1 MLYVSV
7 RNIESTGG
15 AVLRFNPKSGA
26 FLGTFVSSDSTN
38 DLQRPEGLVFGPDG
52 NLYITSFRASTSDT
66 DKIDIFA
73 GPKGV
78 QPGAFLGKIDLD
90 QVGGDRAF
98 AQALLFGPDGKLF
111 VPITGGDPH
120 TTGTVR
126 RYDVT
131 TKAFDIFITSAHL
144 GQPFYLTFSQT
155 DPATLAFVTAIH
167 PAATA
172 AASASSAQGTVNSV
186 PAAGA
191 AVPAPLVPTSV
202 TLTACNI
209 TDGSAGNSITQVGVY
224 YMGTSGNQQLLGYGT
239 QTGPGVWT
247 YGFTLNLTS
256 GGDTLL
262 AQAEDS
268 HGLFGDPV
276 AITVTAS

>member
-1 MLYVSV
+1 
-7 RNIESTGG
+7 
-15 AVLRFNPKSGA
+15 LRFNPKSGA
-26 FLGTFVSSDSTN
+26 FLGTFAASDSTN

-52 NLYITSFRASTSDT
+52 NLYITSFRASSSDT

-73 GPKGV
+73 GPKGA

-131 TKAFDIFITSAHL
+131 TKAFDLFITSAHL

-172 AASASSAQGTVNSV
+172 AASASSAQGTVNSAS
-186 PAAGA
+186 AAG
-191 AVPAPLVPTSV
+191 AVPAPLVPARGSV
-202 TLTACNI
+202 TLTASNI
-209 TDGSAGNSITQVGVY
+209 TDGNAGSGITQVGFY
-224 YMGTSGNQQLLGYGT
+224 YIDASGNQQLLGYGT
-239 QTGPGVWT
+239 QTGPGAWT
-247 YGFTLNLTS
+247 YSFAMNLAS
-256 GGDTLL
+256 GSYALF
-262 AQAEDS
+262 AESEDR
-268 HGLFGDPV
+268 HGIFGDPV
-276 AITVTAS
+276 AITLTVN

>member
-1 MLYVSV
+1 M
-7 RNIESTGG
+7 
-15 AVLRFNPKSGA
+15 
-26 FLGTFVSSDSTN
+26 
-38 DLQRPEGLVFGPDG
+38 
-52 NLYITSFRASTSDT
+52 
-66 DKIDIFA
+66 
-73 GPKGV
+73 
-78 QPGAFLGKIDLD
+78 
-90 QVGGDRAF
+90 
-98 AQALLFGPDGKLF
+98 FGPDGKLF

-131 TKAFDIFITSAHL
+131 TKAFHLFITSAQL

-155 DPATLAFVTAIH
+155 DPATLAFVTAND

-172 AASASSAQGTVNSV
+172 AAPAGNFTGTVNSV
-186 PAAGA
+186 STAGA

-239 QTGPGVWT
+239 QTGRGVWT

>member
-26 FLGTFVSSDSTN
+26 FLGTFAASDSTN

-239 QTGPGVWT
+239 QTGRGVWT

>member
-155 DPATLAFVTAIH
+155 DPATLAFVSAND
-167 PAATA
+167 A
-172 AASASSAQGTVNSV
+172 AAIAAAPAGSVPGTVTWAS
-186 PAAGA
+186 AG
-191 AVPAPLVPTSV
+191 AVPAPLVPARGSV
-202 TLTACNI
+202 TLTASNI
-209 TDGSAGNSITQVGVY
+209 TDGNAGSGITQVGFY
-224 YMGTSGNQQLLGYGT
+224 YIDASGNQQFLGYGT

-247 YGFTLNLTS
+247 FAFTVNLSS
-256 GGDTLL
+256 GSYTLL

-268 HGLFGDPV
+268 YGIFGDP
-276 AITVTAS
+276 ATITLIVT

>member
-155 DPATLAFVTAIH
+155 DPATLAFVSAND
-167 PAATA
+167 A
-172 AASASSAQGTVNSV
+172 AAIAAAPAGSVPGTVNSV
-186 PAAGA
+186 SAAGA

-202 TLTACNI
+202 TLTGCNI